1 MEVMEKMSSIID
13 VSHHQGVID
22 WAAARREVALAI
34 LRVQDGSTTIDRQ
47 YAANAAG
54 CKKNNIPFGNYAFC
68 RFVSVNDAKV
78 EARDFW
84 ERGDHDALFW
94 VADVEVKTMSDMR
107 TGTQAFI
114 DELRRLGAKKVGLY
128 VGHHTYAA
136 FEAANVKADFRW
148 IPRYSKNK
156 PAFPCDLWQYTE
168 SGKMAG
174 IKGNVDL
181 NRLNGSKT
189 LEWFLEKSSSD
200 FTDSSESFEEIEQAS
215 KFKSKTEEKRRSGSG
230 HTGKEEKTLFTLEEA
245 AALAVTVVHR
255 IFKHK

>member
-1 MEVMEKMSSIID
+1 MSNIID
-13 VSHHQGVID
+13 VSHHQGIID
-22 WAAARREVALAI
+22 WAAARKNIALAI
-34 LRVQDGSTTIDRQ
+34 LRVQDGSTTVDRQ

-54 CKKNNIPFGNYAFC
+54 CKKNNVPFGNYAFC

-84 ERGDHDALFW
+84 KRGDQEALFW
-94 VADVEVKTMSDMR
+94 VADVEAKTMNDMR
-107 TGTQAFI
+107 AGTQAFI

-136 FEAANVKADFRW
+136 FEAAKVKADFNW
-148 IPRYSKNK
+148 IPRYSSNK
-156 PAFPCDLWQYTE
+156 PAFPCDLWQYTD

-189 LEWFLEKSSSD
+189 LEWFLGKPSSD
-200 FTDSSESFEEIEQAS
+200 FGASSRSPEEMELLG
-215 KFKSKTEEKRRSGSG
+215 KFKNAKNEKRVSGSEHRG
-230 HTGKEEKTLFTLEEA
+230 RREKKLFTLEDA
-245 AALAVTVVHR
+245 AVLAVTVVNR